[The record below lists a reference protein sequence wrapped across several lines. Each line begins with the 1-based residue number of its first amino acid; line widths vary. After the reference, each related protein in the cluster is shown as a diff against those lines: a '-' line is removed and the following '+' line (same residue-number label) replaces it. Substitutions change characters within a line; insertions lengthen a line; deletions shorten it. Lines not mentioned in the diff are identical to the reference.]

1 MEYRFRLTEA
11 PQPRDGITR
20 ETRMTV
26 RIAVIG
32 AGIMGA
38 DHARIIAADLPGATL
53 QVVCD
58 ASEARARAVADE
70 TGAAHVLSDP
80 LAVIGRPDVDAVLIA
95 SPDDTHADL
104 TLAAVRAGKPVLC
117 EKPLAPN
124 SSDCRLLIDAEIA
137 SGRRLIQV
145 GFMRR
150 FDPSYTEM
158 KAALTADRIG
168 TALMFHCFHRNVSAP
183 ANFTGQMAISNS
195 APHEFDVARF
205 VLDSDYASIS
215 VFRPQM
221 ADPARTGAP
230 VFMVLETTGGQLVNV
245 EINNNAAYGYDV
257 RGELVGESGS
267 VVLRAPVHSEIHTA
281 LTRQEAY
288 PADWRPRFAEA
299 YRLQNRAW
307 LRAIQTGVP
316 SAVAATAW
324 DGYCATLVAESGVAS
339 LAAGHK
345 IAITPKPKPE
355 FYAKDQS

>member
-1 MEYRFRLTEA
+1 MET
-11 PQPRDGITR
+11 P
-20 ETRMTV
+20 MTI
-26 RIAVIG
+26 RIAIIG

-38 DHARIIAADLPGATL
+38 DHARIIAADMPGATL

-58 ASEARARAVADE
+58 ASEVRARAVADE
-70 TGAAHVLSDP
+70 TGAANVLSDP

-104 TLAAVRAGKPVLC
+104 AIAAIRAGKPVLC

-124 SSDCRLLIDAEIA
+124 SADCLRVIDAEIA
-137 SGRRLIQV
+137 SGRHLIQV

-158 KAALTADRIG
+158 KAALTAGRIG
-168 TALMFHCFHRNVSAP
+168 PALMFHCFHRNVSAP
-183 ANFTGQMAISNS
+183 SNFTGQMAISNS

-205 VLDSDYASIS
+205 VLDTDYASIS
-215 VFRPQM
+215 VFRPRM
-221 ADPARTGAP
+221 VDPAKTGAP
-230 VFMVLETTGGQLVNV
+230 VFMVLETNGGQLVNV

-267 VVLRAPVHSEIHTA
+267 VFLRGPVHSEIHTG
-281 LTRQEAY
+281 LTRQESY

-307 LRAIQTGVP
+307 LRSIQTGIP
-316 SAVAATAW
+316 SPIAADAW
-324 DGYCATLVAESGVAS
+324 DGYCATLVAEAGVAS
-339 LAAGHK
+339 LTAGQR
-345 IAITPKPKPE
+345 IAIKPTSRPE
-355 FYAKDQS
+355 FYARFQS

>member
-1 MEYRFRLTEA
+1 
-11 PQPRDGITR
+11 
-20 ETRMTV
+20 MTI

-70 TGAAHVLSDP
+70 TGAAHVAADP
-80 LAVIGRPDVDAVLIA
+80 MAVIGRPDVDAVLIA
-95 SPDDTHADL
+95 SPDDTHAGL
-104 TLAAVRAGKPVLC
+104 TVAAIRAGKPVLC
-117 EKPLAPN
+117 EKPLAPD
-124 SSDCRLLIDAEIA
+124 SADCLRVIDAEVA
-137 SGRRLIQV
+137 SGRRLIQI

-150 FDPSYTEM
+150 FDPSYAEM
-158 KAALTADRIG
+158 KAALTAGRIG
-168 TALMFHCFHRNVSAP
+168 PALMFHCYHRNVSAP

-195 APHEFDVARF
+195 APHEFDAARF

-221 ADPARTGAP
+221 ADPAKVGAP

-267 VVLRAPVHSEIHTA
+267 IFLRAPVHSEIHTA
-281 LTRQEAY
+281 LTRRESY
-288 PADWRPRFAEA
+288 PPDWRPRFAEA

-307 LRAIQTGVP
+307 LKAIQIGAP
-316 SAVAATAW
+316 SPVAADAW
-324 DGYCATLVAESGVAS
+324 DGYCAALVAEAGVAS

-345 IAITPKPKPE
+345 AAVKQVGRPD
-355 FYAKDQS
+355 FYARGFA